1 MHDNETPDSTD
12 NTQETETEAADEPLT
27 LMEIILFIG
36 GSIIIAVIG
45 AAVLSIVP
53 TNLILDVTQSDAFL
67 LVFFICFGYGF
78 VMLII
83 GFSVRLLLEILAS
96 MA

>member
-1 MHDNETPDSTD
+1 MHNNETPDSTED
-12 NTQETETEAADEPLT
+12 TKKTETETTNESLT
-27 LMEIILFIG
+27 IMEILIFIG

-45 AAVLSIVP
+45 AAVLSIFP
-53 TNLILDVTQSDAFL
+53 TNLILNVTQSDAFL